1 MRDNSKRITPNLQ
14 DDISSQLIAHQ
25 TQQSSQEQEGSNSEK
40 LFNFATPT
48 EFVELPSKGKF
59 YQPGH
64 PLHNVEK
71 VEIRFMTAKDED
83 ILTSKSLLRQGI
95 AIDRLIENVVLDKR
109 IKARELLSGD
119 KNALIV
125 GTRITGFGP
134 EYTTKVSCPACASIS
149 KYNFDLSMLSTAP
162 EPDYEELGVEPT
174 EEGTFMVKLPRTGVD
189 VEVKLLTAKDE
200 SDLSETMERREKKGL
215 PISAA
220 TSQLAS
226 FIVSINGVNS
236 RGSIL
241 EFINNMPSFDSRHLR
256 EVYSK
261 LVPNIS
267 MEQEFVCPVCD
278 AEQEVDIPIT
288 VDFFWAG

>member
-1 MRDNSKRITPNLQ
+1 
-14 DDISSQLIAHQ
+14 
-25 TQQSSQEQEGSNSEK
+25 
-40 LFNFATPT
+40 
-48 EFVELPSKGKF
+48 
-59 YQPGH
+59 
-64 PLHNVEK
+64 
-71 VEIRFMTAKDED
+71 
-83 ILTSKSLLRQGI
+83 
-95 AIDRLIENVVLDKR
+95 
-109 IKARELLSGD
+109 
-119 KNALIV
+119 
-125 GTRITGFGP
+125 
-134 EYTTKVSCPACASIS
+134 
-149 KYNFDLSMLSTAP
+149 MLSTAP